1 MSTEIKKGSPATL
14 RIENV
19 AFGGK
24 GIARVD
30 GYVVFVEGG
39 LPGDLVLANV
49 TKRKSQFAEAVTEK
63 VLEPSPS
70 RILPRCEVFGIC
82 GGCKW
87 QNYEYSQQLI
97 AKQDHVADAL
107 KHIAKLHKFEM
118 RPILPSPNQWNYRNK
133 MEFSF
138 GTDAETGKIIVGF
151 HKSGDF
157 RTIIS
162 AGDVCKIQPPG
173 LDEVMAWIAERVNK
187 EAAREGEHFR
197 AYRQSNHTGFLRHLV
212 LRYSHTTGKFLIA
225 ILSASGKWDGAK
237 AFGEDLMA
245 RFPACIGYQWG
256 TTDSLSDVARMEK
269 QKLQLG
275 ETYIY
280 ERLGDK
286 EFRVSTFSFFQTNT
300 PGAEVL
306 YGVVRDFAGL
316 TGKETVLDAYCGTG
330 TIGIYL
336 SDQAKQVV
344 GIEIIKDAVWDARY
358 NAKANNAEN
367 CTFLAGEMRDVLPTV
382 PFTSG
387 LNTFD
392 TVIVDPPRGGMDKK
406 SLRQIIAIGAPVIV
420 YVSCNPATLARD
432 SVALHE
438 SGYYPE
444 VVQPVDM
451 FPHTY
456 HVESVIRFRKGEIP
470 TKATASEES
479 DGLVR

>member
-1 MSTEIKKGSPATL
+1 MSTELKKGSPATL
-14 RIENV
+14 RIQNV

-24 GIARVD
+24 GIAKPD
-30 GYVVFVEGG
+30 GMVVFVEGA
-39 LPGDLVLANV
+39 LPGDLVEARI
-49 TKRKSQFAEAVTEK
+49 TKKKSQFAEAVTEK
-63 VLEPSPS
+63 ILEPSEW
-70 RILPRCEVFGIC
+70 RIDPRCSVFGIC

-118 RPILPSPNQWNYRNK
+118 RPILPSPNLWNYRNK

-138 GTDAETGKIIVGF
+138 GTDAETGKIIIGF

-162 AGDVCKIQPPG
+162 AGDVCQIQPPG
-173 LDEVMAWIAERVNK
+173 LAEVMAWITERINIEAE
-187 EAAREGEHFR
+187 REGEHFR
-197 AYRQSNHTGFLRHLV
+197 AYRQANHTGFLRHLV
-212 LRYSHTTGKFLIA
+212 LRYSHTTGEFLIA
-225 ILSASGKWDGAK
+225 ILSATGVWKGIEK
-237 AFGEDLMA
+237 FGTDL
-245 RFPACIGYQWG
+245 REKFPACRGFQWG
-256 TTDSLSDVARMEK
+256 TTDSLGDVARMEK

-275 ETYIY
+275 DTYIY
-280 ERLGDK
+280 ERLRDK

-306 YGVVRDFAGL
+306 YDVVREFAEL

-330 TIGIYL
+330 TIGIYV

-358 NAKANNAEN
+358 NAQANNAKN
-367 CTFLAGEMRDVLPTV
+367 CTFLAGEMREVLPTV
-382 PFTSG
+382 PFASG

-392 TVIVDPPRGGMDKK
+392 VVIVDPPRGGMDKK

-470 TKATASEES
+470 PQLGNSEETES
-479 DGLVR
+479 LV